1 MRKRKI
7 QIKPSVDLDIEKYL
21 KEEAKRLQK
30 PYGLLVN
37 EALEQYFDLDSAKTR
52 EAILLKRIDQVD
64 RKIEQL
70 NSNLNV
76 LSEAFSVYLKTYFAR
91 LPEIPKEQSKAAFSR
106 ANDLFMQFL
115 QQVYQSSVAGNSLFN
130 DLPKEEFI
138 SCDEAEKIM
147 QQLQP
152 EESCY
157 ADK

>member
-1 MRKRKI
+1 MRKSKT
-7 QIKPSVDLDIEKYL
+7 QIKPSIDLEIEKYL
-21 KEEAKRLQK
+21 KEESKRLQK
-30 PYGLLVN
+30 PYGLIVN

-76 LSEAFSVYLKTYFAR
+76 FSEAFSVYLKTYFAR
-91 LPEIPKEQSKAAFSR
+91 LVEIPKDQAKVAFARS
-106 ANDLFMQFL
+106 DELFMQFL
-115 QQVYQSSVAGNSLFN
+115 QQVYKSSVAGNSLFN

-138 SCDEAEKIM
+138 SSEEAEKII

-152 EESCY
+152 EGY
-157 ADK
+157 AK